1 MFEQLSFGPFAVFL
15 AGILS
20 VISPCILPLIP
31 PILAYSADSGKYR
44 PVAIVIGLSISFIAM
59 GILSSAFGSLLA
71 GYIDYLRIAASLII
85 LVLGI
90 SLLVENFHLFNI
102 FSRLPFQVTGKGGV
116 SGALILGISLG
127 ILWIPCTG
135 PILGAILTMVAV
147 EGNIFNGIAI
157 LSIYSL
163 GFSIP
168 VLVIAYSANITSAK
182 LGKIT
187 HLTRHLKMA
196 AGIVLIAV
204 GLWMMSAYLF

>member
-1 MFEQLSFGPFAVFL
+1 MFEHLPFGPFTVFV

-31 PILAYSADSGKYR
+31 PILAYSADSSKYR

-90 SLLVENFHLFNI
+90 SLLVENLHLFSI
-102 FSRLPFQVTGKGGV
+102 FSRIPCSITEKEGV

-135 PILGAILTMVAV
+135 PVLGAVLTMVAV
-147 EGNIFNGIAI
+147 EGNIIYGTTI
-157 LSIYSL
+157 LAVYSL
-163 GFSIP
+163 GFAIP

-182 LGKIT
+182 LGKVT

-196 AGIVLIAV
+196 AGLILIAA
-204 GLWMMSAYLF
+204 GLWMMSVYLF